1 MGKDGFVWWQG
12 VVEDRHDPLFLGRC
26 RIRILG
32 FHTEDT
38 TQMPSESLPWAYP
51 IQPITSAAQTGV
63 GISPTGP
70 VEGTWVVGFFRDGEA
85 AQEPVFFGTLGG
97 IPNIPAPNP
106 FRSKGFQD
114 LRVTNEEIAGAAQ
127 DHPFLESKHRILN
140 AGTDIDNKLKVPR
153 APARIK
159 HYSQGTTA
167 NTTTNFTN
175 VELKPSAGGLGFK
188 SKLGQTIIVEERT
201 TRSRYPDIN
210 YLGEPTTPRAARGL
224 YGNFPTTSPLSGFGL
239 IKQKS
244 NWRDALTAD
253 GFSVAENNTDKWHE
267 PKPDAI
273 YGARYPYNHVH
284 QSESGHLIEV
294 DDTPGYERL
303 HRYHRMG
310 TFEEVGSLGQR
321 IIKVMN
327 EDFSIK
333 MMNDYE
339 KVVGNQI
346 KNIGGKLDVTSG
358 DFYHRSKTF
367 SVKNPKNATSFNSN
381 MFTVSAPNDIILD
394 AGAGS
399 ITLKGGSFIKD
410 FNTSK
415 NSDSVAGDSTVKVG
429 GKYSLQ
435 SGSLQMASRG
445 GAGISSGGGINL
457 VAADNIQE
465 SALNLAGLVGVPAR
479 SFKAGLGGIEFET
492 ALPGLGNAFTFNAGL
507 KGLLGAITIDN
518 LGQISLNVGPGGSA
532 AKLTLGLSGIEL
544 SYLSGAAKLTLG
556 PTGATLEALAITTVK
571 GTGQAKVE
579 GALVNVEATAVN
591 TVKGSL
597 VMIN

>member
-26 RIRILG
+26 RVRILG
-32 FHTEDT
+32 FHTENT
-38 TQMPSESLPWAYP
+38 TQMPSETLPWAYP

-63 GISPTGP
+63 GTSPTGP
-70 VEGTWVVGFFRDGEA
+70 VEGTWVIGFFRDGEA

-97 IPNIPAPNP
+97 IPDIPAPNP

-114 LRVTNEEIAGAAQ
+114 VRVTKAEIAANP
-127 DHPFLESKHRILN
+127 DHPFLESSFRLLD
-140 AGTDIDNKLKVPR
+140 AGTDIDDKIKVPR

-175 VELKPSAGGLGFK
+175 VELKPSVGGLGFK
-188 SKLGQTIIVEERT
+188 SKLGQTIIVEEHT

-253 GFSVAENNTDKWHE
+253 GFPVAENNIDKWHE

-310 TFEEVGSLGQR
+310 TFEEIGSLGQR
-321 IIKVMN
+321 IVKVMN
-327 EDFSIK
+327 EDFSVK

-358 DFYHRSKTF
+358 NYFHSSKAF
-367 SVKNPKNATSFNSN
+367 SVRNPKSATSFTSS
-381 MFTVSAPNDIILD
+381 MFSVSAPNDIILN
-394 AGAGS
+394 AGS
-399 ITLKGGSFIKD
+399 GGTITLKGGSFIKD
-410 FNTSK
+410 FKTSQ
-415 NSDSVAGDSTVKVG
+415 NSDRVDGDSTVKVG

-445 GAGISSGGGINL
+445 SAGISSGGGINF

-465 SALNLAGLVGVPAR
+465 SALNLAGIVGVPAR

-507 KGLLGAITIDN
+507 AGLLGSISIDN
-518 LGQISLNVGPGGSA
+518 IGQISLNVGPGGSV
-532 AKLTLGLSGIEL
+532 AKLTLSATGIEL
-544 SYLSGAAKLTLG
+544 SYLSGLSKLTLG
-556 PTGATLEALAITTVK
+556 PAGADLSGLTTNVTGTV
-571 GTGQAKVE
+571 QAKVT
-579 GALVNVEATAVN
+579 GALTNVEASGIN